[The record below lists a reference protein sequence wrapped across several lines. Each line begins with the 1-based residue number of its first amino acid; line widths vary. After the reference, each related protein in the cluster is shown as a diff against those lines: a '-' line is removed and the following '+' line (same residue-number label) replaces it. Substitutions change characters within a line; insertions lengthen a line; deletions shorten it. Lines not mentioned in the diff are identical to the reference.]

1 MVNEQQRAQTM
12 PGSNDAILWYNV
24 GNWAEFGFGV
34 PNWSND
40 MESNNGSIRDIVQRT
55 GRAMQIVM
63 FGVDA
68 RLSAPPRIDT
78 LKQIHMMCTR
88 ARTLLQTGAVAANQS
103 MLRTQHAAP
112 TPQDHLIFPVPFF
125 KVRNTYMKSWCEL
138 ALTAL
143 TEAMQHSDNVRP
155 FDFTMEFAGQIGQYF
170 QRIYRDMAVLLLGV
184 PFAEASKADFT
195 ITDAMW
201 QAYDPSKVVPSH
213 EMLDTSPQDLHFPTE
228 DALKVI
234 TSGIPT
240 SYLGNLPSWPSMS
253 GAGSSGIA
261 TQNTATASFVPAP
274 GA

>member
-1 MVNEQQRAQTM
+1 M

-24 GNWAEFGFGV
+24 GQWADYGFGV
-34 PNWSND
+34 PNWSD
-40 MESNNGSIRDIVQRT
+40 DIDSNNGSIRDLVQRT

-68 RLSAPPRIDT
+68 KLSAPPRIDT

-88 ARTLLQTGAVAANQS
+88 ARTLLQTGAVPANQS

-112 TPQDHLIFPVPFF
+112 TPQDHLVFPVPFF

-170 QRIYRDMAVLLLGV
+170 QRIYRDMAVLLLGI
-184 PFAEASKADFT
+184 PIADASKPDFT

-201 QAYDPSKVVPSH
+201 QSYDPSKVVPSH
-213 EMLDTSPQDLHFPTE
+213 EMLDTSPQDLNFPTE
-228 DALKVI
+228 DALRVI
-234 TSGIPT
+234 TNGIPT
-240 SYLGNLPSWPSMS
+240 SFLGNLPPWPSMS
-253 GAGSSGIA
+253 GASAGIGA
-261 TQNTATASFVPAP
+261 TVGPAPASFVPAP